1 MLKVMIKNPIIN
13 YFRRF
18 ILKITKKIKIFLK
31 CSLEHSQF
39 TNRCSSVSHKNPSNW
54 KKLIIDG
61 TCRVRKSFKQEDIDV
76 VLSADETFLRFHE
89 YTKIFW
95 LQQEEN
101 GLELHFPSIKRM
113 ADLL

>member
-1 MLKVMIKNPIIN
+1 M
-13 YFRRF
+13 
-18 ILKITKKIKIFLK
+18 
-31 CSLEHSQF
+31 
-39 TNRCSSVSHKNPSNW
+39 
-54 KKLIIDG
+54 
-61 TCRVRKSFKQEDIDV
+61 RKSFKQEDVDV

-101 GLELHFPSIKRM
+101 GLELHFPSIKTM